1 MPDEEPMQRRLADQD
16 ALSAKK
22 VAEFEQRSV
31 PMLAQPCHD
40 RIRMRFGFTGV
51 PITTERTRPDVTL
64 AQLQIAPTADARR
77 THAETFGSFP
87 MGCTTGNGGENP
99 NAQIDRKEFR
109 HIRRPPSADSLN
121 QTTADLQ
128 SP

>member
-1 MPDEEPMQRRLADQD
+1 MQRRLADQD

-51 PITTERTRPDVTL
+51 PITTERTRSDVTL
-64 AQLQIAPTADARR
+64 TQLQIAPTADARR
-77 THAETFGSFP
+77 THAETFGSFLWVAP
-87 MGCTTGNGGENP
+87 PETAARTRM
-99 NAQIDRKEFR
+99 
-109 HIRRPPSADSLN
+109 RRSTERNFDISADLHR
-121 QTTADLQ
+121 QIV
-128 SP
+128 